1 MKIKKILIY
10 FLISAMLMSL
20 SAPVLAEGMENAG
33 MEEMGENTGFIEG
46 EGEKTE
52 DLFESI
58 IDANESEIPEVDIQV
73 GDAGEEKAPE
83 LSKNEALSVSLM
95 TALGVFDKNVDL
107 TLNITRGQLAHA
119 IYVLKDCDMVSTSAS
134 DTFADIDASTMY
146 ANEIS
151 VLYDM
156 GYITGYKGLYRPD
169 DSITAAEMAA
179 VLIRALGLEF
189 VVDKKGG
196 WPAGYMT
203 AAAVYGLFDDVKMT
217 TDKTITTLEA
227 AVILKNLLNVELG
240 KEEYT
245 TAGIEGY
252 YMTAVLDIY
261 MVEGVVTDNGIT
273 SLDGSESTKNSIKIG
288 STAYNAN
295 GVNCE
300 EYIGKKVKLY
310 YKDLQGD
317 DRYVLAVEESEKQEI
332 IHINS
337 EDVDGFSDRTYTYS
351 VENRVKKAS
360 LAIDYNIVYNGR
372 LVTDGTKLKNENFTP
387 DEGFVEL
394 IDYDENNEYDLVII
408 EDYVTFIV
416 EAYNADTNILRS
428 SGNKIPPIDF
438 EKADMDIKIML
449 GAGGSKIAVDYK
461 NIAHNGYVLS
471 VARSFDERAVKI
483 YLAEE
488 TVTGFVGSMDMT
500 DKTVNVDGKDY
511 VASRYLSDFVTA
523 GGSYKLNVNHYG
535 HIIWGERAELS
546 GEKLAYVEKAYFD
559 SDTEKATVRIYTE
572 DNSYLTAMVSDKA
585 LIDRMR
591 FDNAEKYADALKGAI
606 GSLAIFR
613 INANNEVVS
622 VDTSYF
628 NRDGGE
634 ETDNSLNILYENS
647 SGAGFDFNTLS
658 FGDIYQSKF
667 PTDFN
672 TKVFCV
678 KDPYELGK
686 IYCYTLSDFKA
697 KYVSSS
703 ESDIGDLVL
712 YNTDSDSMLGTVA
725 LVKREIFGK
734 SAKMGSNI
742 GAIVTDIRKAVN
754 DDNEPE
760 YLLTV
765 EFDGTEEELRLEN
778 EAIFFNTTSGSYTAG
793 IENPYSIDYGDI
805 IKWGA
810 DDDGMVE
817 AGNVVLVYDCDRDWF
832 NKNVSYMSEKY
843 RYEKRWHYIWT
854 YAKEGDHIISVN
866 QAETP
871 VEKFYSGEKE
881 FKDLYTYVD
890 YTMPLNGQPVSI
902 WIYDRSTRELREGDM
917 GEFVTYKDAELDCS
931 KFIALYRSGHRL
943 YISYK

>member
-1 MKIKKILIY
+1 MNIKK
-10 FLISAMLMSL
+10 FLIHLLIAVMLTSL
-20 SAPVLAEGMENAG
+20 TAPAFS
-33 MEEMGENTGFIEG
+33 EEMQQENFVEG
-46 EGEKTE
+46 ETEQGE
-52 DLFESI
+52 DLFDSI
-58 IDANESEIPEVDIQV
+58 IDANEAGSAENDVNFEEIEDDKVP
-73 GDAGEEKAPE
+73 K
-83 LSKNEALSVSLM
+83 LSKNETLSVSLM
-95 TALGVFDKNVDL
+95 NSLGVFDKNTDL
-107 TLNITRGQLAHA
+107 SASFTRGQLAHA
-119 IYVLKDCDMVSTSAS
+119 IYVLKDCDLVSDSAVNV
-134 DTFADIDASTMY
+134 FADINEGTLY

-156 GYITGYKGLYRPD
+156 GYISGYKGLYRPED
-169 DSITAAEMAA
+169 NITASEMAA

-189 VVDKKGG
+189 IVDKKGG

-203 AAAVYGLFDDVKMT
+203 AAAVYGLFDNVRMT
-217 TDKTITTLEA
+217 ADKTITTLEA
-227 AVILKNLLNVELG
+227 AVIFKNLLNVELG

-261 MVEGVVTDNGIT
+261 MVEGILTDNGIT
-273 SLDGSESTKNSIKIG
+273 SLDASESNKGTIKIG
-288 STAYNAN
+288 DVTYNSN
-295 GVNCE
+295 GTDCE
-300 EYIGKKVKLY
+300 AYIGKKVKLY
-310 YKDLQGD
+310 YRDLQGD
-317 DRYVLAVEESEKQEI
+317 DRYVLAVEESDKQEI

-337 EDVDGFSDRTYTYS
+337 EDVDGFADRTYTYS
-351 VENRVKKAS
+351 VENRVKKAN

-372 LVTDGTKLKNENFTP
+372 LVTDGTKLKGTSFTP

-394 IDYDENNEYDLVII
+394 VDYDDDNQYDLVII

-428 SGNKIPPIDF
+428 SGNKVPPIDF
-438 EKADMDIKIML
+438 EKADKDIKIML

-500 DKTVNVDGKDY
+500 DKSVNVDGKDY
-511 VASRYLSDFVTA
+511 VASKYLSDSVTA
-523 GGSYKLNVNHYG
+523 GGSYKLNINHYG

-546 GEKLAYVEKAYFD
+546 GEKLAYIEKAYFD

-572 DNSYLTAMVSDKA
+572 DNSYLTATVSDKA
-585 LIDRMR
+585 LVDRRR
-591 FDNAEKYADALKGAI
+591 FSDAEKYADVLKEAV
-606 GSLAIFR
+606 GSIVIFR
-613 INANNEVVS
+613 INANDEIVS
-622 VDTSYF
+622 VDTGYF
-628 NRDGGE
+628 NSEGE
-634 ETDNSLNILYENS
+634 ESDNSLNILYENS

-686 IYCYTLSDFKA
+686 IYCYSLSDFKT

-712 YNTDSDSMLGTVA
+712 YNTDSGSVLGTVA

-734 SAKMGSNI
+734 PAKMGSNI

-754 DDNEPE
+754 EDNEPE

-778 EAIFFNTTSGSYTAG
+778 EAIFFNTTSGAYTAG

-805 IKWGA
+805 IKWGS
-810 DDDGMVE
+810 DDDGTVE
-817 AGNVVLVYDCDRDWF
+817 AGNVVVVYDCDRDWF

-902 WIYDRSTRELREGDM
+902 WIYEKNKRELREGDM